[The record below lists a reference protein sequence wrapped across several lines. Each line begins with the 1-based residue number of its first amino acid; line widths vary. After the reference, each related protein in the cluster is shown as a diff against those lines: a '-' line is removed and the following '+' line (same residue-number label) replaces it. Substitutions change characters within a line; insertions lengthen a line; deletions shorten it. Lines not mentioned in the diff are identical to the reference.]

1 MNLQIIKK
9 RGTYTMKAFRI
20 SPTTVTATFTRDELC
35 EFGISPG
42 SVTGREV
49 HTLAGRAFTYLG
61 EHPRRF
67 SVKAYASDVSLLL
80 FAEEAPNVFHIIC

>member
-9 RGTYTMKAFRI
+9 RGTYIMKAFRI
-20 SPTTVTATFTRDELC
+20 NPTTVSATFTLDELC
-35 EFGISPG
+35 KFGISPN

-49 HTLAGRAFTYLG
+49 RNLAGRAFTYLG

-67 SVKAYASDVSLLL
+67 SVKAYVSDVSLLL
-80 FAEEAPNVFHIIC
+80 FAEETPDVFRIVC